1 MSNKIGG
8 LLITKINFL
17 SGRIFTKMIKKDEN
31 IEINRAQGRILF
43 ALSKFGDMSINDLC
57 MELSL
62 SKSTL
67 TSMLDRLYITEYI
80 DKRISE
86 KDKRLTII
94 SLKNKAKEPISKYEK
109 IVSEMEKIYYKDFSE
124 EDIKIFE
131 EYLSR
136 VYKNLEDMD

>member
-1 MSNKIGG
+1 M
-8 LLITKINFL
+8 
-17 SGRIFTKMIKKDEN
+17 
-31 IEINRAQGRILF
+31 
-43 ALSKFGDMSINDLC
+43 
-57 MELSL
+57 
-62 SKSTL
+62 
-67 TSMLDRLYITEYI
+67 
-80 DKRISE
+80 
-86 KDKRLTII
+86 TII

>member
-17 SGRIFTKMIKKDEN
+17 SGRIFNKMIKKDEN
-31 IEINRAQGRILF
+31 IEINHSQGRILF

-80 DKRISE
+80 DKRIS
-86 KDKRLTII
+86 
-94 SLKNKAKEPISKYEK
+94 
-109 IVSEMEKIYYKDFSE
+109 
-124 EDIKIFE
+124 
-131 EYLSR
+131 
-136 VYKNLEDMD
+136 